1 MKTYYRVLHV
11 YDLIDHAQVKDI
23 GIFSTEEKALQAI
36 EQERAL
42 WTGNHGQG
50 AIKSARAVQIAIFTA
65 RVQNGTAKTK

>member
-42 WTGNHGQG
+42 
-50 AIKSARAVQIAIFTA
+50 
-65 RVQNGTAKTK
+65 